1 MGNFYGY
8 HRISSSSQCEDRGIL
23 LINSFCK
30 ERGITLAHE
39 VFVDKISG
47 KIFDR
52 PHYNT
57 LKECILRPNDTIIFA
72 ELDRMGRDYCMLAK
86 EMAFYRENNIR
97 VMILEIPTTTIDID
111 FESPMHKML
120 FDCIQN
126 LTLDLLSVF
135 ADIET
140 RKRTERQRTGLLAMK
155 ERGDW
160 DKMGRPHACEWDRFT
175 ETFERVLQGALKPFD
190 AIRELEIS
198 VPTYYRY
205 KKQYEQAHPE
215 KVSISQQ

>member
-1 MGNFYGY
+1 MGNFYAY
-8 HRISSSSQCEDRGIL
+8 HRTSTVSQCEDRGIL
-23 LINSFCK
+23 LINTFCK
-30 ERGITLAHE
+30 ERGITLAHDI
-39 VFVDKISG
+39 FVDKMSG
-47 KIFDR
+47 KTFDR
-52 PHYNT
+52 PYYKT
-57 LKECILRPNDTIIFA
+57 LKEAILRPSDTIIFA
-72 ELDRMGRDYCMLAK
+72 ELDRMGRDYSMLAK

-140 RKRTERQRTGLLAMK
+140 TKRAERQRMGLLAMK

-160 DKMGRPHACEWDRFT
+160 DKMGRPHACEWDKFT
-175 ETFERVLQGALKPFD
+175 ETFERVLQGTLKPFD

-205 KKQYEQAHPE
+205 KKQYEQEHP
-215 KVSISQQ
+215 KPAVSS

>member
-1 MGNFYGY
+1 MGNFYAY
-8 HRISSSSQCEDRGIL
+8 HRTSTVSQCEDRGIL
-23 LINSFCK
+23 LINNFCK
-30 ERGITLAHE
+30 ERGITLAHDI
-39 VFVDKISG
+39 FVDKMSG
-47 KIFDR
+47 KTFDR
-52 PHYNT
+52 PYYKT
-57 LKECILRPNDTIIFA
+57 LKEAILRPSDTIIFA
-72 ELDRMGRDYCMLAK
+72 ELDRMGRDYSMLAK

-140 RKRTERQRTGLLAMK
+140 TKRAERQRTGLLALK
-155 ERGDW
+155 ERGEW
-160 DKMGRPHACEWDRFT
+160 DKMGRPHACEWDKFT

-205 KKQYEQAHPE
+205 KKQYEQEHSKAV
-215 KVSISQQ
+215 VSS

>member
-135 ADIET
+135 SDIET
-140 RKRTERQRTGLLAMK
+140 RKRAERQRTGLLAMK
-155 ERGDW
+155 ERGEW
-160 DKMGRPHACEWDRFT
+160 DKFT

-205 KKQYEQAHPE
+205 KKQYEQEHSKA
-215 KVSISQQ
+215 VVGS

>member
-1 MGNFYGY
+1 MIKF
-8 HRISSSSQCEDRGIL
+8 IVS
-23 LINSFCK
+23 
-30 ERGITLAHE
+30 E
-39 VFVDKISG
+39 VIYMVKF
-47 KIFDR
+47 
-52 PHYNT
+52 PT
-57 LKECILRPNDTIIFA
+57 LKTAVERAQGLRA
-72 ELDRMGRDYCMLAK
+72 GRYGVMLAK

-140 RKRTERQRTGLLAMK
+140 RKRAERQRTGLLSLK
-155 ERGDW
+155 ERGEW
-160 DKMGRPHACEWDRFT
+160 DKMGRPHACEWDKFT

-205 KKQYEQAHPE
+205 KKQYEQEHSKA
-215 KVSISQQ
+215 VVGS

>member
-1 MGNFYGY
+1 MGNFYAY
-8 HRISSSSQCEDRGIL
+8 HRTSTVSQCEDRGIL
-23 LINSFCK
+23 LINTFCK
-30 ERGITLAHE
+30 ERGITLAHDI
-39 VFVDKISG
+39 FVDKMSG
-47 KIFDR
+47 KTFDR
-52 PHYNT
+52 PYYKT
-57 LKECILRPNDTIIFA
+57 LKEAILRPSDTIIFA
-72 ELDRMGRDYCMLAK
+72 ELDRMGRDYSMLAK

-111 FESPMHKML
+111 FESSMHKMM

-140 RKRTERQRTGLLAMK
+140 TKRAERQRTGLLALK
-155 ERGDW
+155 ERGEW
-160 DKMGRPHACEWDRFT
+160 DKMGRPHACEWDKFT
-175 ETFERVLQGALKPFD
+175 ETFERVLQGTLKPFD

-205 KKQYEQAHPE
+205 KKQYEQEHSKAV
-215 KVSISQQ
+215 VSS

>member
-1 MGNFYGY
+1 MMGNFYGY
-8 HRISSSSQCEDRGIL
+8 HRISSAATQCEDRGVM
-23 LINSFCK
+23 LINQFCK
-30 ERGITLAHE
+30 ERGIILAHD

-57 LKECILRPNDTIIFA
+57 LKECILRPGDTIIFC
-72 ELDRMGRDYCMLAK
+72 ELDRIGRSYSQLSK
-86 EMAFYRENNIR
+86 EFQFYRDNNIR
-97 VMILEIPTTTIDID
+97 VMILEVPTTTIDID
-111 FESPMHKML
+111 FESPMHQML
-120 FDCIQN
+120 YECIQN

-140 RKRTERQRTGLLAMK
+140 RKRAERQRTGLLAMK

-160 DKMGRPHACEWDRFT
+160 DKMGRPHACEWDKFT
-175 ETFERVLQGALKPFD
+175 ETFERVLQGTLKPFD

-205 KKQYEQAHPE
+205 KKQYEQEHSKTA
-215 KVSISQQ
+215 VNS

>member
-8 HRISSSSQCEDRGIL
+8 HRISSSSQCEDRGVM
-23 LINSFCK
+23 LINQFCK
-30 ERGITLAHE
+30 ERGITLAHD

-57 LKECILRPNDTIIFA
+57 LKECILRPNDTVIFC
-72 ELDRMGRDYCMLAK
+72 ELDRVGRSYCQLSK
-86 EMAFYRENNIR
+86 EFQFYRDNKIR
-97 VMILEIPTTTIDID
+97 VMILEVPTTTIDID
-111 FESPMHKML
+111 FESPMHQML
-120 FDCIQN
+120 YECIQN

-140 RKRTERQRTGLLAMK
+140 KKRAERQRTGLLAMK

-205 KKQYEQAHPE
+205 KKQYEQEHP
-215 KVSISQQ
+215 KAVVSS

>member
-1 MGNFYGY
+1 MGNFYAY
-8 HRISSSSQCEDRGIL
+8 HRTSTVSQCEDRGVM
-23 LINSFCK
+23 LINQFCK
-30 ERGITLAHE
+30 ERGITLAHD
-39 VFVDKISG
+39 VFVDKMSG
-47 KIFDR
+47 KTFDR
-52 PHYNT
+52 PYYKT
-57 LKECILRPNDTIIFA
+57 LKEVILRPSDTVIFC
-72 ELDRMGRDYCMLAK
+72 ELDRMGRDYSQLAK

-135 ADIET
+135 SDIET
-140 RKRTERQRTGLLAMK
+140 RKRAERQRTGLLAMK
-155 ERGDW
+155 ERGEW
-160 DKMGRPHACEWDRFT
+160 DKMGRPHACEWDKFT
-175 ETFERVLQGALKPFD
+175 ETFERVLQGVLKPFD

-215 KVSISQQ
+215 KVSVSQQ